1 MFCNSY
7 GPPCFSRV
15 SHSYVPCYVILN
27 FVVRNDYG
35 SMLLVHL
42 QSYHL
47 NLTNK
52 EHRDLM
58 AGWSIRLP
66 VRFEGR
72 DRDSRSLINLEGAQS
87 FTLPASRFVASA
99 VALCLS
105 SNRALL
111 LADDRSLQSMPG
123 VPLQLFRNLTPP
135 FTITLGKSKPRQSSS
150 NGMASVQQARSSH
163 LYLISPNDEIYE
175 NDILRNPTGIK
186 PWLDYVHF
194 KRQYGSSVEQAF
206 VLERACTALPR
217 SYKLWRIYLEFR
229 VSHLKSRSPA
239 RCKKEYQ
246 KVNALFERA
255 LVLLNK
261 MPRIWEMYLT
271 FLCQQPLVTFTRRTF
286 DRALRA
292 LPLTQHQRIWA
303 LYRPFANSAGGETAV
318 KIWKRYIQTHPEQVE
333 DYIDL
338 LVREEHY
345 TGAVQRYVEILNN
358 PRFRSKEVKGPFQHW
373 TEMLE
378 LLIDHARLIPNP
390 VPLSN
395 GITMDVER
403 IIRSGLQ
410 RFPDQKGILWV
421 GLARYYINL
430 GAYERAR
437 DIFEEGITTEMTVR
451 DFTVVFDTYA
461 EAEEALITIKF
472 EEEESRKS
480 KGKVDVDANT
490 DLEIRMMR
498 FEQLLDRRPFLVN
511 DVLLRQN
518 PNNVPEWQ
526 KRVALWDTNNEMVVK
541 TYTDAIAAI
550 NPKKANGRFHELWTN
565 YAKFYEAGGDLK
577 TARVILE
584 KAVKV
589 PYKSVSE
596 LAEMWTEWAEMEL
609 RNENFDQAVTIMA
622 TATKAPKRS
631 NVDYFDDT
639 LSPQQRVHKSWKLW
653 SFYVD
658 LVESV
663 SGLEET
669 KKVYERIFELR
680 IATPQT
686 VVNYANFL
694 EENEY
699 FEESFKIY
707 ERGLDLFSYPVAFE
721 IWNLY
726 LTKAVDRKIS
736 IERLRDLFE
745 QAVEDVPPKFA
756 KALYL
761 MYGALEEER
770 GLARHAM
777 RIYER
782 ATRAVAD
789 EDRTEMFEFYIT
801 KSASNFGLTS
811 TRPIYERAIA
821 ALTDKE
827 AASMCVKFAEMERR
841 LGEIDRAR
849 AIWGHASQFCDPRV
863 EPEFW
868 RKWEQ
873 FEVQHG
879 NEDTFRE
886 MLRIKRSV
894 QAQFNTDVSFIASQ
908 AVARQQQLQQQGS
921 GANGGV
927 EEAEDL
933 DQDVDGEKTD
943 AMAALE
949 RQARAPMGFVA
960 ASSGPEGGNKPPA
973 SGQDDGG
980 VVKNA
985 DEVDIDEDL

>member
-1 MFCNSY
+1 
-7 GPPCFSRV
+7 
-15 SHSYVPCYVILN
+15 
-27 FVVRNDYG
+27 
-35 SMLLVHL
+35 
-42 QSYHL
+42 
-47 NLTNK
+47 
-52 EHRDLM
+52 
-58 AGWSIRLP
+58 
-66 VRFEGR
+66 
-72 DRDSRSLINLEGAQS
+72 
-87 FTLPASRFVASA
+87 
-99 VALCLS
+99 
-105 SNRALL
+105 
-111 LADDRSLQSMPG
+111 MPG
-123 VPLQLFRNLTPP
+123 VPRELFRNLTPP
-135 FTITLGKSKPRQSSS
+135 FTLTLGRRKSNNGENMAASSQPQA
-150 NGMASVQQARSSH
+150 ASY
-163 LYLISPNDEIYE
+163 LYLIASNEEIYE
-175 NDILRNPTGIK
+175 NDILRSPGSIK
-186 PWLDYVHF
+186 PWLDYANY
-194 KRQYGSSVEQAF
+194 KRQYGTALEQAF
-206 VLERACTALPR
+206 VLERACAALPR
-217 SYKLWRIYLEFR
+217 SYKLWKMYLELR
-229 VSHLKSRSPA
+229 VNHLKGKNPA
-239 RCKKEYQ
+239 RWKQEFQ
-246 KVNALFERA
+246 KVNGLFERA

-292 LPLTQHQRIWA
+292 LPLTQHNRIWT
-303 LYRPFANSAGGETAV
+303 LYRPFANSAGGDTAV
-318 KIWKRYIQTHPEQVE
+318 KIWRRYIQIHPEQVE
-333 DYIDL
+333 DFIDL
-338 LVREEHY
+338 LVREKQY
-345 TGAVQRYVEILNN
+345 TEAVQRYIKILNN
-358 PRFRSKEVKGPFQHW
+358 PRFRSKEAKGPFQHW

-390 VPLSN
+390 VPLPK
-395 GITMDVER
+395 GTTMDVET

-410 RFPDQKGILWV
+410 RFPDQRGILWV
-421 GLARYYINL
+421 GLARYYINR
-430 GAYERAR
+430 GTYERAR
-437 DIFEEGITTEMTVR
+437 DIFEEGITTAMTLR
-451 DFTVVFDTYA
+451 DFSVVFDTYA
-461 EAEEALITIKF
+461 EAEETLITIKM
-472 EEEESRKS
+472 EESTTRQQ
-480 KGKVDVDANT
+480 KGKVDADADA
-490 DLEIRMMR
+490 DLDIRLMR
-498 FEQLLDRRPFLVN
+498 LEQLMDRRPFLVN
-511 DVLLRQN
+511 DVWLRQN
-518 PNNVPEWQ
+518 PHNVPEWQ
-526 KRVALWDTNNEMVVK
+526 KRVALWGDNKQMVVQ
-541 TYTDAIAAI
+541 TYTDAIAAVH
-550 NPKKANGRFHELWTN
+550 PKKATGRFHELWTN
-565 YAKFYEAGGDLK
+565 YAKFYEAGGDLRN
-577 TARVILE
+577 ARIIME

-609 RNENFDQAVTIMA
+609 RNENFDQAVKVME

-631 NVDYFDDT
+631 NVDYFDET
-639 LSPQQRVHKSWKLW
+639 LSPQQRIHKSWKLW

-663 SGLEET
+663 SSLDET

-686 VVNYANFL
+686 VVNYANLL

-699 FEESFKIY
+699 HEESFKIY

-721 IWNLY
+721 LWNLY

-745 QAVEDVPPKFA
+745 QAVEECPPKFA
-756 KALYL
+756 KTLYL

-777 RIYER
+777 RIYDR

-789 EDRTEMFEFYIT
+789 EDRAEMFEFYIT

-821 ALTDKE
+821 ALPDKS
-827 AASMCVKFAEMERR
+827 AANMCVKFAEMERR

-879 NEDTFRE
+879 NEDTFKE

-894 QAQFNTDVSFIASQ
+894 QAKFNTDVNFIASQ
-908 AVARQQQLQQQGS
+908 AVARQQAQAAGM
-921 GANGGV
+921 NGDMD
-927 EEAEDL
+927 ED
-933 DQDVDGEKTD
+933 DVDGEAEGGERTD

-960 ASSGPEGGNKPPA
+960 ASSGPEGGNRPKNL
-973 SGQDDGG
+973 QEDGG
-980 VVKNA
+980 AGLTAPRNE